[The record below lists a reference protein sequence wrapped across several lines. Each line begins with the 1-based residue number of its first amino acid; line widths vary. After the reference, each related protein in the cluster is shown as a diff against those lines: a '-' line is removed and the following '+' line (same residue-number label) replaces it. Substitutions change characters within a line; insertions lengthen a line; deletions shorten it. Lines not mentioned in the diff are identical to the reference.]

1 MSTSTLLGSRLRR
14 GRISTGRPKLV
25 LPRPMLHQV
34 KVLASPARFKMSVCG
49 RRWGKTACGLMALL
63 AGHGR
68 RPGDRRGAID
78 GGNYLWVAPSY
89 PQIRQ
94 SEIWKHLKLACAEA
108 VKSLDDI
115 REGDREIRLVNG
127 ATIRVMSADGEDS
140 LRGAGL
146 DGLVVDEASRIS
158 AEVWG
163 EVLRPMLSDKRGWCL
178 FSSTPNGKNWFEKL
192 FRAACNDREW
202 ETWQLPTAENPMIDQ
217 AELDSLL
224 KDEGPR
230 KFAQEHLAQFTDIE
244 GAVFPS
250 AYFED
255 HIWATAWPDK
265 FELSAIFVD
274 PSIGAESKTGDPSAI
289 VFAGLCGG
297 LLYVDADIR
306 QRPPVQI
313 VNDTLAMFDRHNPTL
328 LAVEGNV
335 FQAVLGTLFDIEC
348 RARNRPPLP
357 LILVHNWENKGV
369 RIQRL
374 DPHLANKKLR
384 LRRCDGCDTLIEQLQ
399 MFPDKGHHDDGPDA
413 IEGAIRVMNQVA
425 VGVR

>member
-1 MSTSTLLGSRLRR
+1 MM
-14 GRISTGRPKLV
+14 I
-25 LPRPMLHQV
+25 
-34 KVLASPARFKMSVCG
+34 
-49 RRWGKTACGLMALL
+49 L

-68 RPGDRRGAID
+68 RPGDLKGAID

-94 SEIWKHLKLACAEA
+94 SEIWKHLKKACAGA
-108 VKSLDDI
+108 VNTPDDI

-127 ATIRVMSADGEDS
+127 AVVRVMSADGEDS
-140 LRGAGL
+140 LRGAGI
-146 DGLVVDEASRIS
+146 DGMVIDEASRIS
-158 AEVWG
+158 AEVWT
-163 EVLRPMLSDKRGWCL
+163 EVLRPMLADKRGWCAMM
-178 FSSTPNGKNWFEKL
+178 STPNGKNWFEKL
-192 FRAACNDREW
+192 YRTAGTDGAW
-202 ETWQLPTAENPMIDQ
+202 QTWKLPTAENPIIDQ

-224 KDEGPR
+224 KDMGPR
-230 KFAQEHLAQFTDIE
+230 KFAQEHLADFVDIE
-244 GAVFPS
+244 GALFPA
-250 AYFED
+250 AYFEE
-255 HIWATAWPDK
+255 HIWATVWPDK

-274 PSIGAESKTGDPSAI
+274 PSIGTESKTGDPSAI

-313 VNDTLAMFDRHNPTL
+313 VSDALTMFDRDQPTL

-357 LILVHNWENKGV
+357 LVLVHNWENKGV

-374 DPHLANKKLR
+374 DPHLANRKLR
-384 LRRCDGCDTLIEQLQ
+384 FRRCDGCDTLIEQLQ
-399 MFPDKGHHDDGPDA
+399 MFPDRGHHDDGPDA
-413 IEGAIRVMNQVA
+413 LEGCIRVMNEIA
-425 VGVR
+425 AGAAR